1 LEVVKMD
8 KNFDEFVELLNTKQ
22 NMKRRSEIIINAI
35 NEFKGED
42 DRIDVTNGDAML
54 AIVAAMQDFTFDA
67 IRQYHEWLSSNC

>member
-8 KNFDEFVELLNTKQ
+8 KNFDEFVELLNTEQ

>member
-1 LEVVKMD
+1 
-8 KNFDEFVELLNTKQ
+8 
-22 NMKRRSEIIINAI
+22 MKRRSEIIINAI

>member
-1 LEVVKMD
+1 MD
-8 KNFDEFVELLNTKQ
+8 KNFDEFVELLNTEQ

-42 DRIDVTNGDAML
+42 DRIDVTNGDTML

>member
-1 LEVVKMD
+1 MD
-8 KNFDEFVELLNTKQ
+8 KNFDEFVELLNTEQ

-54 AIVAAMQDFTFDA
+54 AIVAAMQDLTFDA